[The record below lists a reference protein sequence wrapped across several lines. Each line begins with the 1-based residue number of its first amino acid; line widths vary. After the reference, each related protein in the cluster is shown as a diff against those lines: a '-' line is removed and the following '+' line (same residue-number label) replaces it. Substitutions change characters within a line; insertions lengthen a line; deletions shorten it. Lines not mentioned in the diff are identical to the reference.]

1 MDRPA
6 RCADWAG
13 PVCGDGLNAVR
24 PHHRRAGAPSGIPV
38 FLAVPRFSGPTLRTG
53 TGRALPGRAGE
64 PAAAGVRRWARS
76 SIGRRPYPGSP
87 LSRTPEIRLETHGPL
102 GTLWVGLGL
111 CAFYIALVWINTLL
125 GFVLTP
131 LFIVPA
137 TWLMDKVKG
146 KAPVRG

>member
-1 MDRPA
+1 MPSIQYT
-6 RCADWAG
+6 
-13 PVCGDGLNAVR
+13 
-24 PHHRRAGAPSGIPV
+24 APTITDKCV
-38 FLAVPRFSGPTLRTG
+38 
-53 TGRALPGRAGE
+53 ALWIGPGRGTIFSAH
-64 PAAAGVRRWARS
+64 PHSRRS
-76 SIGRRPYPGSP
+76 E
-87 LSRTPEIRLETHGPL
+87 TPLETHGPL

>member
-1 MDRPA
+1 MRALWIGSA
-6 RCADWAG
+6 R
-13 PVCGDGLNAVR
+13 R
-24 PHHRRAGAPSGIPV
+24 TIFSAPYLP
-38 FLAVPRFSGPTLRTG
+38 PRF
-53 TGRALPGRAGE
+53 
-64 PAAAGVRRWARS
+64 
-76 SIGRRPYPGSP
+76 
-87 LSRTPEIRLETHGPL
+87 PETRLETHGPL